1 MMKYNKEESNS
12 SFDFLPEDCKV
23 GICPSCRF
31 KLVVHSAKQIVSCA
45 LKEIRLVLGV

>member
-1 MMKYNKEESNS
+1 MMKHHKEESNS
-12 SFDFLPEDCKV
+12 SFDFFSEDCEI